1 MRIFMT
7 GATGYIGGSVA
18 SRLVSAG
25 YAVRGLVRSVS
36 RSDEARKKGIEPVI
50 GTLDDAEILGQ
61 AVREADAVINAAD
74 SDHRGAVLTM
84 LAALEGS
91 GKLFIHT
98 SGSSI
103 VGTQAGGEP
112 VDNVFDE
119 DTSFSPSPGRV
130 DRVGINKQ
138 ILEAADKNIHTVIL
152 CPSLIYGIGH
162 GVSLDSMQ
170 VPWLINVAKKYGGA
184 KHIGS
189 GGNRWS
195 NVHLDDLVDLYLLA
209 MDKAP
214 PGSFYFVEN
223 GENSMR
229 DVCGAINRAM
239 GVAKDPGRMTI
250 EEASEE
256 WGEGA
261 AKNTMG
267 SNSRVRAKR
276 AREEL
281 AWNPSA
287 LSLIEEIEHGC
298 YTGQIGR

>member
-1 MRIFMT
+1 MQTEKI
-7 GATGYIGGSVA
+7 
-18 SRLVSAG
+18 
-25 YAVRGLVRSVS
+25 
-36 RSDEARKKGIEPVI
+36 
-50 GTLDDAEILGQ
+50 
-61 AVREADAVINAAD
+61 
-74 SDHRGAVLTM
+74 
-84 LAALEGS
+84 
-91 GKLFIHT
+91 
-98 SGSSI
+98 
-103 VGTQAGGEP
+103 
-112 VDNVFDE
+112 
-119 DTSFSPSPGRV
+119 
-130 DRVGINKQ
+130 KQ

-152 CPSLIYGIGH
+152 CPSLIYGIGR

-229 DVCGAINRAM
+229 DVCGAINRTM
-239 GVAKDPGRMTI
+239 GVAEDPGRMTI

-261 AKNTMG
+261 AINTMG
-267 SNSRVRAKR
+267 SNSRVRGKR

-281 AWNPSA
+281 GWSPSA
-287 LSLIEEIEHGC
+287 PSLIEEIERGC
-298 YTGQIGR
+298 YAS

>member
-36 RSDEARKKGIEPVI
+36 RADEARKKGIEPVI
-50 GTLDDAEILGQ
+50 GTLDDTETLGQ

-74 SDHRGAVLTM
+74 SDHWGAVRTM

-170 VPWLINVAKKYGGA
+170 VPWLINVA
-184 KHIGS
+184 
-189 GGNRWS
+189 
-195 NVHLDDLVDLYLLA
+195 
-209 MDKAP
+209 
-214 PGSFYFVEN
+214 
-223 GENSMR
+223 
-229 DVCGAINRAM
+229 
-239 GVAKDPGRMTI
+239 
-250 EEASEE
+250 
-256 WGEGA
+256 
-261 AKNTMG
+261 
-267 SNSRVRAKR
+267 
-276 AREEL
+276 
-281 AWNPSA
+281 
-287 LSLIEEIEHGC
+287 
-298 YTGQIGR
+298 

>member
-1 MRIFMT
+1 MKIFIT

-18 SRLVSAG
+18 AGLISAG
-25 YAVRGLVRSVS
+25 HEVLGLVRS
-36 RSDEARKKGIEPVI
+36 EARAKEAEARGIIPLI
-50 GTLDDAEILGQ
+50 GMLDDADILGQ
-61 AVREADAVINAAD
+61 AARKADVVINAAN
-74 SDHRGAVLTM
+74 SDHRESALAM
-84 LAALEGS
+84 LAAIEGS
-91 GKLFIHT
+91 NKLFIHT

-112 VDNVFDE
+112 VENVFDE

-130 DRVGINKQ
+130 DRVRINEY
-138 ILEAADKNIHTVIL
+138 ILAATEKDIHTVIL
-152 CPSLIYGIGH
+152 CPSLIYGIGR

-170 VPWLINVAKKYGGA
+170 VPWLINVARKYGGA

-195 NVHLDDLVDLYLLA
+195 NVHIDDLVDLYFLA

-214 PGSFYFVEN
+214 PGSFYFAEN

-229 DVCGAINRAM
+229 EVCGAINRTMA
-239 GVAKDPGRMTI
+239 VSEDPGMMTV

-261 AKNTMG
+261 AINTMG
-267 SNSRVRAKR
+267 SNSRVRGKR

-281 AWNPSA
+281 GWSPSA
-287 LSLIEEIEHGC
+287 PALIEEIERGC
-298 YTGQIGR
+298 YAS

>member
-1 MRIFMT
+1 MKIFIT

-18 SRLVSAG
+18 AGLISAG
-25 YAVRGLVRSVS
+25 HEVLGLVRS
-36 RSDEARKKGIEPVI
+36 EARAKEAEARGIIPLI
-50 GTLDDAEILGQ
+50 GMLDDADILGQ
-61 AVREADAVINAAD
+61 AARKADVVINAAN
-74 SDHRGAVLTM
+74 SDHRESALAM
-84 LAALEGS
+84 LAAIEGS
-91 GKLFIHT
+91 NKLFIHT

-112 VDNVFDE
+112 VENVFDE

-130 DRVGINKQ
+130 DRVRINEY
-138 ILEAADKNIHTVIL
+138 ILAATEKDIHTVIL
-152 CPSLIYGIGH
+152 CPSLIYGIGR

-170 VPWLINVAKKYGGA
+170 VPWLINVARKYGGA

-189 GGNRWS
+189 GENRWS
-195 NVHLDDLVDLYLLA
+195 NVHIDDLVDLYFLA

-214 PGSFYFVEN
+214 PGSFYFAEN

-229 DVCGAINRAM
+229 EVCGAINRTMA
-239 GVAKDPGRMTI
+239 VAEDPGMMTI

-261 AKNTMG
+261 AINTMG
-267 SNSRVRAKR
+267 SNSRFRGKR

-281 AWNPSA
+281 GWSPSA
-287 LSLIEEIEHGC
+287 PALIEEIERGC
-298 YTGQIGR
+298 YAS

>member
-1 MRIFMT
+1 MT

-18 SRLVSAG
+18 SRLISAG
-25 YAVRGLVRSVS
+25 HTIRGLVRSVS
-36 RSDEARKKGIEPVI
+36 RADEARKKGIDPVI
-50 GTLDDAEILGQ
+50 GTLDDADVLSQ

-91 GKLFIHT
+91 EKLFIHT

-112 VDNVFDE
+112 VENVFDE
-119 DTSFSPSPGRV
+119 DTSFNPSSGRV
-130 DRVGINKQ
+130 DRVRINEH
-138 ILEAADKNIHTVIL
+138 ILAATEKDIHTVIL
-152 CPSLIYGIGH
+152 CPSLIYGIGR

-170 VPWLINVAKKYGGA
+170 VPWLINVARKYGVA

-189 GGNRWS
+189 GGNLWS
-195 NVHLDDLVDLYLLA
+195 NVHIDDLVDLYLLA

-223 GENSMR
+223 GENSMH
-229 DVCGAINRAM
+229 DVCGAINRTM
-239 GVAKDPGRMTI
+239 GVPENPRTMTI

-276 AREEL
+276 ARAEL
-281 AWNPSA
+281 AWDPSA
-287 LSLIEEIEHGC
+287 LSLIEEIERGC
-298 YTGQIGR
+298 YVVQVGR

>member
-1 MRIFMT
+1 MRIFLT

-18 SRLVSAG
+18 SRLISAG
-25 YAVRGLVRSVS
+25 YTIKGLVRSAS
-36 RSDEARKKGIEPVI
+36 RADEARNRGIEPVI
-50 GTLDDAEILGQ
+50 GTLDDTDLLSQ

-91 GKLFIHT
+91 DKLFIHT

-112 VDNVFDE
+112 VENVFDE
-119 DTSFSPSPGRV
+119 YTSFNPSSGRV
-130 DRVGINKQ
+130 DRVRINEYV
-138 ILEAADKNIHTVIL
+138 LAATEKNIHSVIL
-152 CPSLIYGIGH
+152 CPSLIYGIGR
-162 GVSLDSMQ
+162 GISLDSMQ
-170 VPWLINVAKKYGGA
+170 VPWLMNVARKYGVA

-189 GGNRWS
+189 GRNLLS
-195 NVHLDDLVDLYLLA
+195 HVHIDDLVNLYLLA

-229 DVCGAINRAM
+229 DVCRAINRTM
-239 GVAKDPGRMTI
+239 GVAQDPRSMTI

-276 AREEL
+276 ARAEL
-281 AWNPSA
+281 EWDPSA
-287 LSLIEEIEHGC
+287 PSLIEEIERGC
-298 YTGQIGR
+298 YASQVGR

>member
-1 MRIFMT
+1 MT

-18 SRLVSAG
+18 SRLISAG
-25 YAVRGLVRSVS
+25 YTIRGLVRSVS
-36 RSDEARKKGIEPVI
+36 RADEARKKGIDPVI
-50 GTLDDAEILGQ
+50 GTLDDADVLSQ

-91 GKLFIHT
+91 EKLFIHT

-112 VDNVFDE
+112 VENVFDE
-119 DTSFSPSPGRV
+119 DTSFNPSSGRV
-130 DRVGINKQ
+130 DRVRINEH
-138 ILEAADKNIHTVIL
+138 ILAATEKGIHTVIL
-152 CPSLIYGIGH
+152 CPSLIYGIGR

-170 VPWLINVAKKYGGA
+170 VPWLINVARKYGVA

-189 GGNRWS
+189 GGNLWS
-195 NVHLDDLVDLYLLA
+195 NVHIDDLVDLYLLA
-209 MDKAP
+209 MDKAH
-214 PGSFYFVEN
+214 PGSFYFAEN
-223 GENSMR
+223 GENSMH
-229 DVCGAINRAM
+229 DVCGAINRTM
-239 GVAKDPGRMTI
+239 GVAEDPRTMTI

-276 AREEL
+276 ARAEL
-281 AWNPSA
+281 AWDPSA
-287 LSLIEEIEHGC
+287 PSLIEEIERGC
-298 YTGQIGR
+298 YAVQIGR